1 MELKYDHYYLY
12 EELES
17 ALKGLA
23 EKYPSLMTLESAGK
37 TPEGRDIWAVTI
49 TDTSAGCPSQKP
61 AFYFDGNHHA
71 GEVTGSMISVYIID
85 YLLKNFG
92 KDERAT
98 KILKRYTVYAI
109 PRVSPDGAEVY
120 LTTPE
125 TLRSVPRPYPH
136 PNPEEKEGLYPADI
150 DGDGEILLMRVKDP
164 AGEWKVSPKDPRALV
179 RRGPDEDEGT
189 FYRVYTEGLI
199 RDYDGGPVKPAPPKW
214 GIDLNRN
221 YPYGWAPDT
230 RQPGA
235 GEFPLSEPETRA
247 VAEFIASHPN
257 IALAFTFHTTG
268 GVILRVP
275 GSHPA
280 SKSPRRDIQTL
291 IAIGEMGTEE
301 TGYPCIPCYEDFSG
315 GSPDSFSTGA
325 FDDWLYEHR
334 GVLSYTVETWN
345 QAQRAGVAQWPRR
358 PKSPKEQEEDFL
370 RLLEWND
377 RELGGAGFEP
387 WRPFDHPQIGPVEI
401 GGWRTK
407 FVVQNAP
414 RAFLEAECYK
424 NCMFSLRAMMTLPRL
439 ELDKVAVKPLGGG
452 VYELNA
458 LVRNL
463 GYLPTSGSYQ
473 AHLVNK
479 ARPLEAW
486 VSGEG
491 IEVVGKAKKE
501 IGHLDGRAGD
511 NRGFGG
517 GYFRGGAATR
527 ETRVGWVVKGKEGA
541 VVTIAVSGER
551 AGRAEARV
559 ALE

>member
-1 MELKYDHYYLY
+1 MELRFDHYYLY
-12 EELES
+12 GELES

-23 EKYPSLMTLESAGK
+23 EKYPRLMTLESAGK

-49 TDTSAGCPSQKP
+49 TDRETGCPSAKP

-71 GEVTGSMISVYIID
+71 GEVTGSMISMYIID
-85 YLLKNFG
+85 YLLKNYG
-92 KDERAT
+92 KDERVT
-98 KILKRYTVYAI
+98 KILRNYTVYAI

-125 TLRSVPRPYPH
+125 TLRSVPRPYPY
-136 PNPEEKEGLYPADI
+136 PNPEEKEGLYPADV

-164 AGEWKVSPKDPRALV
+164 SGEWKVSPKDPRALV
-179 RRGPDEDEGT
+179 RRRPDEDEGT
-189 FYRVYTEGLI
+189 FYRVYTEGFI
-199 RDYDGGPVKPAPPKW
+199 RDYDGGPVKLAPPKW

-221 YPYGWAPDT
+221 YPYSWAPDT

-247 VAEFIASHPN
+247 VAEFVASHPN
-257 IALAFTFHTTG
+257 ISLAFTFHTTG

-280 SKSPRRDIQTL
+280 SKSPHRDIETL

-315 GSPDSFSTGA
+315 GNPDTFSTGA

-334 GVLSYTVETWN
+334 GILAYTVETWN
-345 QAQRAGVAQWPRR
+345 QAQRAGVSQWPRR

-370 RLLEWND
+370 KLLEWND
-377 RELGGAGFEP
+377 RELGGAGFVP
-387 WRPFDHPQIGPVEI
+387 WRPFNHPQLGPVEI

-414 RAFLEAECYK
+414 RAFLEGECHK
-424 NCMFSLRAMMTLPRL
+424 NCMFALRAMMTLPRL
-439 ELDKVAVKPLGGG
+439 TLDRVTVRPLGDG
-452 VYELNA
+452 VYHLSA
-458 LVRNL
+458 VVRNV
-463 GYLPTSGSYQ
+463 GYLSSSGSYQ
-473 AHLVNK
+473 ARLVNK
-479 ARPLEAW
+479 AKPIEVFIAGD
-486 VSGEG
+486 S

-511 NRGFGG
+511 NRAFAG
-517 GYFRGGAATR
+517 GYYRGGADVR
-527 ETRVGWVVKGKEGA
+527 EAKVEWVVKGKTGTS
-541 VVTIAVSGER
+541 VIITVQGER
-551 AGRAEARV
+551 AGVVRATV
-559 ALE
+559 TL